1 MPVHALHRKMVE
13 NAWKWADEQ
22 PGRKRINPIH
32 KEEEIKLVL
41 KDTFVWMEEEGDTT
55 ALEGDLEMEDLY
67 LNMGNYIACSI
78 RAHTHTYTHTL
89 TLMIVHVQHI
99 IDKS

>member
-1 MPVHALHRKMVE
+1 ME

-55 ALEGDLEMEDLY
+55 GVEGALDLEDLC
-67 LNMGNYIACSI
+67 LLVYISHHE
-78 RAHTHTYTHTL
+78 HTHECAH
-89 TLMIVHVQHI
+89 
-99 IDKS
+99 SSSP